1 LHAAGRPARDD
12 DCWRSITV
20 PFAATSSL
28 PISAIRFQSCVDDRE
43 TGTLCDRVYDW
54 TGVDWLA
61 ESADWILAKPAAIT
75 VILVLAFLIR
85 FLLHRV
91 IRRLAHRAAEGT
103 VPGVLAKGKG
113 SRLLEV
119 SPLLSERRKQ
129 RADTMSSV
137 LRSVTTGAIFS
148 VALLMIL
155 DVIGLPIGPLL
166 ASAGILG
173 VAIGFGAQTL
183 VKDFLSGIFMILED
197 QYGVGDVVDLGEA
210 SGVVEAVGLRVTR
223 LRDVNGTVWYVR
235 NGEILRVGNQSQGWA
250 RAVIDVGVAYNENI
264 PRVKELLSEAA
275 HTLMEDEAF
284 KDLVLEEP
292 EVWGV
297 ESLAA
302 DGVVVRVV
310 IKTVP
315 LQQWTVAREL
325 RQRIKATF
333 DAHNVEIP
341 FPQRAVWVRT
351 AGPGAEQGAPS
362 DEELAKA

>member
-1 LHAAGRPARDD
+1 
-12 DCWRSITV
+12 V
-20 PFAATSSL
+20 PFAATISL
-28 PISAIRFQSCVDDRE
+28 PTAIRFQSCVDDE
-43 TGTLCDRVYDW
+43 QTGTFCDWVYDQ
-54 TGVDWLA
+54 TGVSWLA
-61 ESADWILAKPAAIT
+61 ESSDWLLAKPAAIT
-75 VILVLAFLIR
+75 VIVVLAVLTR

-113 SRLLEV
+113 SRLIET

-137 LRSVTTGAIFS
+137 LRSITTGVVFT
-148 VALLMIL
+148 VAVLMIL
-155 DVIGLPIGPLL
+155 DVVGLPIGPLL

-250 RAVIDVGVAYNENI
+250 RAVIDVGVAYSENI

-275 HTLMEDEAF
+275 HSLMEDEEF
-284 KDLVLEEP
+284 EGVVLEEP

-297 ESLAA
+297 ESLTA

-315 LQQWTVAREL
+315 LEQWNVAREL

-333 DAHNVEIP
+333 DAHQVEIP
-341 FPQRAVWVRT
+341 FPQRAVWIRA
-351 AGPGAEQGAPS
+351 AGPGAEHNAPP
-362 DEELAKA
+362 DDELAAKA